1 MEITVN
7 INADTLAGAINNLA
21 RAMLIDNNSIA
32 ESINSLVLSAS
43 PIEAEAVKSKPE
55 PKEEPKEEPKPELKE
70 ENVEPSYRIEDVRAA
85 FSTFAKA
92 KGKDK
97 AKEILARFNSSK
109 VTEIKE
115 SDYNAVM
122 KVLEG

>member
-43 PIEAEAVKSKPE
+43 PIEAEAVKSKP
-55 PKEEPKEEPKPELKE
+55 EPKEEPKPELKE